1 MNLTKKKVRVS
12 RPELNGRTPK
22 WFRDWHLYQYVP
34 DQERQNETIGRN
46 TKFITII
53 VTALIGA
60 SVLGS
65 NLEEVGKFISSL
77 AGNG

>member
-1 MNLTKKKVRVS
+1 MNLITKKPRTS

-22 WFRDWHLYQYVP
+22 WFKDWHNYQYVP
-34 DQERQNETIGRN
+34 DQNRQNETIGRN

-53 VTALIGA
+53 VTAMIGA

-65 NLEEVGKFISSL
+65 NLEEVGRFISSL